1 MVKAKY
7 GHIRARAGRE
17 RIRVTRDTTFLFLNY
32 SPEGSKDGRRELLVL
47 LCVALLSKWG
57 RLTGVEFA
65 LGRHSACVDW
75 LLGEGCWGS
84 PGPGEREGRSLQ
96 SSSLLALA
104 YLPHPWSGH

>member
-1 MVKAKY
+1 M
-7 GHIRARAGRE
+7 
-17 RIRVTRDTTFLFLNY
+17 TRDTTFLFLNC